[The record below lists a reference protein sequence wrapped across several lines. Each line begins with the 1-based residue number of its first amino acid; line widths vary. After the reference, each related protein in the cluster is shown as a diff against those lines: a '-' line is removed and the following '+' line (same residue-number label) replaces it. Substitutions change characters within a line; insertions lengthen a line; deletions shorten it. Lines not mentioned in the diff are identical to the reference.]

1 MKKRPAIGVSIA
13 VLVLSVIIGIAS
25 LPDEVLIDPSSVENI
40 QTTKEEIPIV
50 PALEE
55 SHALISNSNEQLKL
69 DDTKTEL
76 DALKKEMSDLKNDLV
91 DLKINSQ
98 IPVETLIIPEVK
110 DVTPD
115 VDSEKSQGK
124 VIKINIKDGVGA
136 KQK

>member
-115 VDSEKSQGK
+115 VDSEKPQGK
-124 VIKINIKDGVGA
+124 VIKISMKDGIGI
-136 KQK
+136 KQR